1 MKTRKRKRVKDDEKE
16 KKREDEAEKGR
27 KEKKGKKRKGEGK
40 RGGKERERKRERS
53 FGAYNFQYIEYSSY
67 NKLVSFHETK
77 VVAFD
82 CEFSTYNT
90 VVPNNIRG
98 FYYYLIFINSEVITI
113 IIRLA
118 YH

>member
-1 MKTRKRKRVKDDEKE
+1 MVRQRKGERRKRERN
-16 KKREDEAEKGR
+16 EKGR
-27 KEKKGKKRKGEGK
+27 ERGAGRGEKG
-40 RGGKERERKRERS
+40 RERERS

-67 NKLVSFHETK
+67 DKLVSFYETK

-90 VVPNNIRG
+90 VIPNNIRG

-118 YH
+118 HR